1 MLFLKLILL
10 PFSYAYGSIV
20 WLRNKLFDWKIFK
33 STEFS
38 VPVISV
44 GNITVGGTGKSPH
57 IQYLI
62 ALLKNQYRVATVS
75 RGYKRKTKGF
85 LLLDAE
91 TPAQNSGDEPKQFK
105 FNFPDVMISVGEKR
119 VNAIQKLMA
128 LPQPPELILLDD
140 AYQHRW
146 VKAGLNILLID
157 YSHFQEK
164 DYMLPSGTLREFASG
179 QSRADIIIMS
189 KAPKGLS
196 PMEKRRFVEVV
207 SPLPHQKMFF
217 SYIEYSS
224 LVALTPAAEA
234 LQQNNIEAKLL
245 DYKILM
251 FTGIANAEPLKNY
264 LYNSSREVVELKF
277 PDHHDFTEADKN
289 KIVSAFGDMLSSKK
303 IMLTT
308 EKDAMRI
315 KDSTTFSFPE
325 HIPLFYIPIII
336 KFHDEKQSFDETII
350 QYLTKNK

>member
-1 MLFLKLILL
+1 MV
-10 PFSYAYGSIV
+10 V
-20 WLRNKLFDWKIFK
+20 WLRNKLFDWKVFK
-33 STEFS
+33 SVEFS

-62 ALLKNQYRVATVS
+62 SLLKDKYSVATLS

-85 LLLDAE
+85 LLLDTD

-105 FNFPDVMISVGEKR
+105 FNFPDVMVSVGEKR
-119 VNAIQKLMA
+119 VHAIKKL
-128 LPQPPELILLDD
+128 LSLSNPPNLILLDD

-146 VKAGLNILLID
+146 VKPGLNILLID

-179 QSRADIIIMS
+179 QGRADIIIMS
-189 KAPKGLS
+189 KSPKGLS
-196 PMEKRRFVEVV
+196 PMEKRRFVEIV

-217 SYIEYSS
+217 SYIEYSA
-224 LVALTPAAEA
+224 LVPLTPAAEV
-234 LQQNNIEAKLL
+234 LLQNNIEAKLL
-245 DYKILM
+245 DYKILL
-251 FTGIANAEPLKNY
+251 FTGIANSEPLKNY
-264 LYNSSREVVELKF
+264 LYNSSREVVEIKF
-277 PDHHDFTEADKN
+277 PDHHDFTENDKN

-303 IMLTT
+303 IMITT

-315 KDSTTFSFPE
+315 KDSTSFAFPE
-325 HIPLFYIPIII
+325 HIPLFYIPIQI
-336 KFHDEKQSFDETII
+336 KFHDEKQSFDETIF
-350 QYLTKNK
+350 QYLAKS